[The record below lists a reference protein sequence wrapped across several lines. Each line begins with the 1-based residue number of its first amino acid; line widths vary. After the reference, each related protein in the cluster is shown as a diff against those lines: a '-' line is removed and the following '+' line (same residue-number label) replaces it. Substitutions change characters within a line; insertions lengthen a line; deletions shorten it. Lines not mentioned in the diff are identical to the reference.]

1 MEIEASEWQGIA
13 DGTADSQS
21 LVRFDTN
28 DYSVPVQY
36 AHRKLIVVATVE
48 EVRLVFEDR
57 LVFVGVGVEKPLKAA
72 IAAALRN
79 D

>member
-48 EVRLVFEDR
+48 EVRLVF
-57 LVFVGVGVEKPLKAA
+57 VGVGVEKPLKAA